1 MNIFVTGLTGAVGSY
16 LADHLVHTNLEIY
29 ALVSK
34 PEKLAPHVKT
44 AKNIHLVL
52 GTLETI
58 SDHKDIIY
66 KCESIL
72 HIATN
77 WVDRNDD
84 DNSVNRKQT
93 LEMLSYVNPKI
104 VEKIIIFSTASVL
117 GRGNQLLPE
126 ANKYGTG
133 YIKSKYDLY
142 VTLKDH
148 PLHDKIITVF
158 PTMVLSGDNTH
169 QYSHIGEGLKT
180 AKSFIKWARFISLEG
195 SFHFIHADDIA
206 KITLYLLSHDT
217 DKSDYVL
224 GNPATT
230 LDSLV
235 NETAK
240 YFGYRVYFKIP
251 IFIGF
256 ILFLAKL
263 LGKKIEPYSQFCM
276 EYKHF
281 VYDVVD
287 AKSFGLKSNYD
298 TWTKVLASIES
309 H

>member
-16 LADHLVHTNLEIY
+16 LADHLVKTNFEVY
-29 ALVSK
+29 ALISK
-34 PEKLAPHVKT
+34 PEKLAPEVKA
-44 AKNIHLVL
+44 AKNIHLVM

-58 SDHKDIIY
+58 SEHKDIIFN
-66 KCESIL
+66 CESIL
-72 HIATN
+72 HLATN

-104 VEKIIIFSTASVL
+104 IEKIIIFSTASVL

-126 ANKYGTG
+126 ANQYGTG

-148 PLHDKIITVF
+148 PLHNKIITLF
-158 PTMVLSGDNTH
+158 PTMVLSGDSKH

-180 AKSFIKWARFISLEG
+180 ARSFIKWARFISIEG

-206 KITLYLLSHDT
+206 KITLYLLTHEGT
-217 DKSDYVL
+217 QTDYVL

-230 LDSLV
+230 LDALV
-235 NETAK
+235 DETAK
-240 YFGYRVYFKIP
+240 YYGYKVFIKIP
-251 IFIGF
+251 IFIDF
-256 ILFLAKL
+256 ILFIAKI
-263 LGKKIEPYSQFCM
+263 LGKKVEPYSKFCM

-281 VYDVVD
+281 VYTVVD
-287 AKSFGLKSNYD
+287 AKSFGLTSNYD
-298 TWTKVLASIES
+298 TWTKVLDSIES